1 MLGKL
6 GNRIAAEGILHRMR
20 CSKARSLRS
29 ALHVV
34 IAIIWGITILHKKT
48 HIHLTRTL
56 RTIITLNLILQRSL
70 VAGLHIK
77 IPYPHVICRS
87 DGKTHKIC
95 PHTRYIPAVG
105 NTITQPA
112 RIPVNKKLTL
122 YPVGIILR
130 VSQTPQLRKVP
141 ECPPDSISIIM
152 LIERNTILIQR
163 NLSHTPIILR
173 VSTIHITRHTP
184 SKKCVIETCIKLGHI
199 FIRTTL
205 NHYSSK
211 VVVPH
216 IHSTLPGLVKREIL
230 RLTLQV

>member
-1 MLGKL
+1 MVQEDQMLGKL

-95 PHTRYIPAVG
+95 PHT
-105 NTITQPA
+105 
-112 RIPVNKKLTL
+112 
-122 YPVGIILR
+122 
-130 VSQTPQLRKVP
+130 
-141 ECPPDSISIIM
+141 
-152 LIERNTILIQR
+152 
-163 NLSHTPIILR
+163 PIILR